1 MIFASS
7 VGTARGA
14 ATKVLENI
22 AMRRSLKSI
31 LVATAVAAGLG
42 LSTAHAD
49 QIISL
54 KSGNGVGG
62 LTDNNVTFL
71 QGPADT
77 DFLTAFTTADFANAR
92 AGAAASIIVNHPA
105 WITSSTFNGDPSTP
119 NNGAQWISNVSTGA
133 TEGSSALY
141 AIDFTITD
149 AFVTAATI
157 DFDFAVDNLL
167 GNFGAT
173 ANQGLYL
180 NGTALSGSTVGGSFG
195 TVYNFTRN
203 DIAPLL
209 VTGTNTL
216 YINSTDVGGPGGL
229 IFSATI
235 TTEGGNVAVPEPG
248 MAALLGLGLLG
259 LGLTRRRTVRR
270 A

>member
-1 MIFASS
+1 MAWILLVES
-7 VGTARGA
+7 ARRRA
-14 ATKVLENI
+14 PPRKFLESI
-22 AMRRSLKSI
+22 VMRRSFKSI
-31 LVATAVAAGLG
+31 LVATAFAAGV
-42 LSTAHAD
+42 SAAHAD

-54 KSGNGVGG
+54 KSGNGIVG
-62 LTDNNVTFL
+62 LTDNAVTFL

-77 DFLTAFTTADFANAR
+77 DFATTFTATDFANAR

-105 WITSSTFNGDPSTP
+105 WITSSAFNSDPSTP

-149 AFVTAATI
+149 AFISAATI

-173 ANQGLYL
+173 TNQGLYL

-195 TVYNFTRN
+195 TVYNFTRS

-235 TTEGGNVAVPEPG
+235 TTEGGSVPVPEPG
-248 MAALLGLGLLG
+248 IAALFGLGLLG
-259 LGLTRRRTVRR
+259 LGLARRRNVRR